1 MVVPFS
7 KAGTK
12 LTTRSGILELMD
24 DLGRAMTEWPDM
36 LMLGGGNPAAVPQIQ
51 MLWRERMTA
60 MLEEGPSLD
69 RMLGNYDPPQGNPR
83 FIKALAALLQREFA
97 WPVAPENI
105 AVTNGGQSAFFFLFN
120 LLAGTHADGRRL
132 KILLPLCPEYIGYAD
147 QGFDEGTFV
156 ACRPCITWPQGEHAH
171 IFKYRIDFPAV
182 EEALRGGDIAAIAVS
197 RPTNP
202 TGNVLTDD
210 EVLHLSNLA
219 KQHGI
224 PLILDNAYGAPFPGV
239 IFTPAK
245 PFWEPHVIMT
255 LSLSKLGLPG
265 TRTAVVIGPR
275 QITDA
280 IAAITAIAGLANGNI
295 GQQLVLP
302 LIENGEILQIGP
314 KILRPFYEEKSHAA
328 LGWARSIFG
337 AAGIEWAIHASEGAF
352 FFWLWF
358 RSLRIP
364 TRELYERL
372 KARKVLIV
380 PGEYFFF
387 GLSEDWEHS
396 RQCLRLNFA
405 QPEATVREGLRIIA
419 EEVARASRETGEPGT
434 GIEPATSSLPR
445 TCSTN

>member
-1 MVVPFS
+1 MNSFS
-7 KAGTK
+7 KVGAK
-12 LTTRSGILELMD
+12 LTARSGILELMD

-36 LMLGGGNPAAVPQIQ
+36 LMLGGGNPAAVPEIQ
-51 MLWRERMTA
+51 ALWRSRMSELLA
-60 MLEEGPSLD
+60 DSAAFD

-83 FIKALAALLQREFA
+83 FIKALATLLQREFG
-97 WPVAPENI
+97 WQIAPENI

-120 LLAGTHADGRRL
+120 LLAGEHADGLRR

-147 QGFDEGTFV
+147 QGFDAGMFA
-156 ACRPCITWPQGEHAH
+156 ACRPEITWVAPHV
-171 IFKYRIDFPAV
+171 FKYRIDFPAV
-182 EEALRGGDIAAIAVS
+182 EAALREGDIAAIAVS

-210 EVLHLSNLA
+210 EVQRLAALA

-239 IFTPAK
+239 IFTDAK
-245 PFWEPHVIMT
+245 PFWQPHVIMT

-265 TRTAVVIGPR
+265 TRTSVIIGPR
-275 QITDA
+275 AITDA
-280 IAAITAIAGLANGNI
+280 IAAMTAVAGLANGNV
-295 GQQLVLP
+295 GQQIVTP
-302 LIENGEILQIGP
+302 LIESGEILRLGP
-314 KILRPFYEEKSHAA
+314 KILRPFYEGRSHAA
-328 LGWARSIFG
+328 QAWVREAFG
-337 AAGIEWAIHASEGAF
+337 KIEWAIHASEGAF

-358 RSLRIP
+358 PKLRIP

-387 GLSEDWEHS
+387 GLPEDWEHS
-396 RQCLRLNFA
+396 RQCIRLNFA

-419 EEVARASRETGEPGT
+419 EEVGSGQ
-434 GIEPATSSLPR
+434 
-445 TCSTN
+445 